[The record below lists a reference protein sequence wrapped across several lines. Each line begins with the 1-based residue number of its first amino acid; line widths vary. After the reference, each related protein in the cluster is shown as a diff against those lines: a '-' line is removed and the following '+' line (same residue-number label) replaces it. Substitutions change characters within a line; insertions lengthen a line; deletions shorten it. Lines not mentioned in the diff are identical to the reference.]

1 MEKLLSFI
9 QVIAPI
15 LVAVFLGVF
24 SRKRNILSSADV
36 RGLQQ
41 FVLKFGLPCLLF
53 NSCFRSD
60 IGGSSAGIV
69 LVLLPFML
77 LSALWAFTLG
87 KKKYPYHN
95 LPMLFAGQE
104 TGTLGIPL
112 FMILF
117 GPENAL
123 YMGLLDIAQAVIAL
137 PTAAILS
144 TDSGGTS
151 VKNIL
156 RKLFAS
162 PLMLAILLGITLNLT
177 GASEWLDA
185 VGIGTI
191 LTQTTGF
198 LAQPVSALMI
208 FCAGYNF
215 SLSKENR
222 GPIVRI
228 CAVHLVFMAALC
240 IITQLALSLL
250 PGTVALTRW
259 SAVLYCALPASY
271 LAPSLGKTEEEIT
284 MASGVCSLLTVIC
297 LIIFCFMAFFTA

>member
-69 LVLLPFML
+69 LILLPFML

-151 VKNIL
+151 VKSIL

-177 GASEWLDA
+177 GASAWLDA
-185 VGIGTI
+185 VDIGTI

-250 PGTVALTRW
+250 PGTVVLTRW

-297 LIIFCFMAFFTA
+297 LIVFCFMAFFTA

>member
-1 MEKLLSFI
+1 MEKLLSFA

-15 LVAVFLGVF
+15 LAAVFLGVIT
-24 SRKRNILSSADV
+24 RKRNILSSDDV
-36 RGLQQ
+36 KGLQQ

-53 NSCFRSD
+53 NSCFRSQ

-69 LVLLPFML
+69 LVLVPFML
-77 LSALWAFTLG
+77 LSALWAFTRG
-87 KKKYPYHN
+87 KKKFSYHN

-117 GPENAL
+117 GAENAL

-144 TDSGGTS
+144 TESGSTS
-151 VKNIL
+151 AKNIL
-156 RKLFAS
+156 RKLFSS

-177 GASEWLDA
+177 GAAAWLDA
-185 VGIGTI
+185 IGIGSI

-215 SLSKENR
+215 SLSKENQR
-222 GPIVRI
+222 PIVGI
-228 CAVHLVFMAALC
+228 CAVHLAFMAALC

-250 PGTVALTRW
+250 PGTDALTRW

-284 MASGVCSLLTVIC
+284 MASGVCSLLTVLC
-297 LIIFCFMAFFTA
+297 LIIFCVMAFIAA